1 MRSTS
6 YSSIP
11 ARQHRVTSLS
21 FSISSIILIFYLYSL
36 FGSSSSS
43 ETNSISLST
52 CPLLSGWI
60 SAPFASSKSSYKS
73 ILFNRACM
81 REASSVLWLISL
93 YTCCLTKRRASSS
106 SNSRLSRLFSA
117 SFVSP
122 LPKSVLDYE
131 VGILH
136 ALGDYS
142 DVSLWDLLSLSE
154 FTFTSRSKC

>member
-21 FSISSIILIFYLYSL
+21 FSISNIIFIFYLYSI

-43 ETNSISLST
+43 ETNSISFST
-52 CPLLSGWI
+52 LTLLSVLI
-60 SAPFASSKSSYKS
+60 SVPFASSKSSYKS
-73 ILFNRACM
+73 IFFNRACIK
-81 REASSVLWLISL
+81 EASYVLWLISL
-93 YTCCLTKRRASSS
+93 YTCCLINRRASSS

-117 SFVSP
+117 SLVSP
-122 LPKSVLDYE
+122 LPKLVLDYE
-131 VGILH
+131 VGIFE

-142 DVSLWDLLSLSE
+142 EVSL
-154 FTFTSRSKC
+154 